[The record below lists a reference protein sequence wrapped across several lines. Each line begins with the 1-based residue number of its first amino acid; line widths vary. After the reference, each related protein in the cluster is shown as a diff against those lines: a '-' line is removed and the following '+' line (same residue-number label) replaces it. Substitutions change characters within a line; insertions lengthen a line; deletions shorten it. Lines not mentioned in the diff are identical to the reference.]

1 MATIRP
7 FRGYRPLP
15 EYASRVASKPYD
27 VLTSDEARL
36 EAAGE
41 PFSFLRIGKPE
52 IDLDTEIDI
61 HGPEVYEKAKENIG
75 RFLNEGILKQDPH
88 PFLYLYSLSKD
99 GHSQDGIV
107 CCVSV
112 EEYDDGTIRKH
123 ELTRPDKED
132 DRTKHIIATNA
143 QTGPIFLTYREN
155 PDVNALVASIR
166 KESPEYDF
174 TPDDGVRHLFWVIES
189 HDLITKLKQEFSVVP
204 RLYVADGHHRAAA
217 AARAC
222 RERAAA
228 NPSHTGE
235 EEYNFFLAVLFP
247 HTQVRIL
254 DYNRTLKDDRGKN
267 PAALLQELETT
278 FHIATSTDNV
288 RPIEKHTF
296 GLYMKEQ
303 WYTLRL
309 KEAKVPADVIQR
321 LDVSVLQEFVLKP
334 VFDVQ
339 DVRTDPRIDFVGG
352 IRGVDELK
360 RRVDAGKATVAF
372 SLCPT
377 SVEELLSVADAEK
390 IMPPKSTWFEPKL
403 RDGVVIHFLD

>member
-7 FRGYRPLP
+7 LRGYRPLP
-15 EYASRVASKPYD
+15 EYASHVASKPYD
-27 VLTSDEARL
+27 VLTSDEARQ
-36 EAAGE
+36 EAVDE
-41 PFSFLRIGKPE
+41 PLSFLRIGKPE
-52 IDLDTEIDI
+52 IDLGPDVDI
-61 HGPEVYEKAKENIG
+61 HSPEVYAKAKENIN
-75 RFLNEGILKQDPH
+75 RFLNEGVFKQDPH
-88 PFLYLYSLSKD
+88 PVLYLYNLSKD
-99 GHSQDGIV
+99 GHTQDGIV

-112 EEYDDGTIRKH
+112 EEYVEGVIRKH

-132 DRTKHIIATNA
+132 DRTKHIITTNA
-143 QTGPIFLTYREN
+143 HTGPIFLTYREN
-155 PDVNALVASIR
+155 STVTMVVANVR
-166 KESPEYDF
+166 KETPEYDF
-174 TPDDGVRHLFWVIES
+174 TANDGVRHRLWVIEKPE
-189 HDLITKLKQEFSVVP
+189 LIAELKTEFTKIP

-217 AARAC
+217 AVRAC
-222 RERAAA
+222 RERTAA

-247 HTQVRIL
+247 HSQVRIL

-267 PAALLQELETT
+267 PAALLEELGTT
-278 FHIATSTDNV
+278 FVVARSTDDV
-288 RPIEKHTF
+288 RPTEKHTF

-309 KEAKVPADVIQR
+309 KEEKIPSDVVQR

-334 VFDVQ
+334 VFGVQ

-352 IRGVDELK
+352 IRGVKELK
-360 RRVDAGKATVAF
+360 KRVDGGDATVAF

-377 SVEELLSVADAEK
+377 SVEELLTVADAGK

-403 RDGVVIHFLD
+403 RDGLVIHFLD